1 MTRPLIIA
9 HRGASA
15 RAPENTPAAFQMAI
29 DAGAEGVEFDVRLAK
44 DDVPVVIHD
53 HDLKRVGSRN
63 ERVAGM
69 TSAQLGRIDVGSW
82 FNNRLPK
89 RAQSEFA
96 DQTVPTLK
104 QVLDLFE
111 DFDGLIYIELKPRQ
125 SDFHKLSQAVCDVI
139 KDSPMLSRM
148 IVKSFKL
155 AVIPAVKLLLPEVQ
169 TAALF
174 APEIMHF
181 LRRREHIVTLAKE
194 FGADQISLHHSLVTP
209 RLCKLAAEAGLP
221 ITVWTVDDPR
231 WLLRRSN
238 LKIRALITNDP
249 VKFLKP

>member
-9 HRGASA
+9 HRGLSA
-15 RAPENTPAAFQMAI
+15 RAPENTLAAFQIAI
-29 DAGAEGVEFDVRLAK
+29 DAGAEGIEFDVRLAK

-53 HDLKRVGSRN
+53 HDLKRVGSLS
-63 ERVAGM
+63 ERVAGL
-69 TSAQLGRIDVGSW
+69 TSDELGKVDVGSW
-82 FNNRLPK
+82 FNHRFPK
-89 RAQSEFA
+89 RAQPEFE
-96 DQTVPTLK
+96 DQTVPTLRE
-104 QVLDLFE
+104 VLDLFE
-111 DFDGLIYIELKPRQ
+111 DFDGLFYIELKPRQ
-125 SDFHKLSQAVCDVI
+125 SDHFKLAEVVCDLI
-139 KDSPMLSRM
+139 RDSPRLSHM

-155 AVIPAVKLLLPEVQ
+155 AVIPAVKHLLPAVQ

-221 ITVWTVDDPR
+221 VTVWTVDDPR
-231 WLLRRSN
+231 WLSRRTN

-249 VKFLKP
+249 AKFLK

>member
-15 RAPENTPAAFQMAI
+15 RAPENTLAAFQMAI
-29 DAGAEGVEFDVRLAK
+29 DAGGEGVEFDVRLAK

-63 ERVAGM
+63 ERVAGL
-69 TSAQLGRIDVGSW
+69 TSEDLGKIDVGSW
-82 FNNRLPK
+82 FNHRFPK
-89 RAQSEFA
+89 RAQPEFA
-96 DQTVPTLK
+96 DQTVPTLE
-104 QVLDLFE
+104 QVLSLLRN
-111 DFDGLIYIELKPRQ
+111 FDGLIYIELKPRQ
-125 SDFHKLSQAVCDVI
+125 SDHFKLAEAVCDVI
-139 KDSPMLSRM
+139 KDSALLSRV

-155 AVIPAVKLLLPEVQ
+155 AVIPAVKHLLPEVQ

-209 RLCKLAAEAGLP
+209 RLCKLAAEAGIP
-221 ITVWTVDDPR
+221 VTVWTVDDPR
-231 WLLRRSN
+231 WLSRRTN
-238 LKIRALITNDP
+238 LGIRALITNDP
-249 VKFLKP
+249 GKFLKP